1 MASQVITQT
10 DTTVMSLVRVEG
22 QTELASNRVDRGL
35 CKMGPAVFWWW
46 GYRQRCGVA
55 LSGPLK
61 VLGPVRKIP
70 LGSTK
75 AVSQF

>member
-1 MASQVITQT
+1 MASQMITQT
-10 DTTVMSLVRVEG
+10 DTTVVSLVREEG

-35 CKMGPAVFWWW
+35 CKMGHSCLLV
-46 GYRQRCGVA
+46 GHGQRCVVS

>member
-1 MASQVITQT
+1 MASQMITQT
-10 DTTVMSLVRVEG
+10 DTTVMSLVREEG

-61 VLGPVRKIP
+61 VLGARAQNPFR
-70 LGSTK
+70 LEK